1 MFTFKGG
8 CKLILWDELPVEM
21 KNESVRKYYDL
32 LSQKRV
38 SLIMKR
44 LVDLLLSL
52 FLLVVL
58 SPVMVIIAVC
68 IKCSSKGPVLF
79 KQTRVTKY
87 YRRFKIYKFRTMVVD
102 AEKIGTQVTTEN
114 DSRVTKI
121 GKFLRKFRL
130 DELPQLLNILKGDMA
145 FVGTRPEVPRYV
157 QQYSEQMYATLLM
170 PAGLTSLASINF
182 KDEDKLLKNKENTDE
197 VYIKKILPKK
207 MEYNLEYIE
216 NFNFWYDWKLMFNTV
231 LAVLK

>member
-68 IKCSSKGPVLF
+68 IKCSSKGSVLF

-157 QQYSEQMYATLLM
+157 QQY
-170 PAGLTSLASINF
+170 
-182 KDEDKLLKNKENTDE
+182 
-197 VYIKKILPKK
+197 
-207 MEYNLEYIE
+207 
-216 NFNFWYDWKLMFNTV
+216 
-231 LAVLK
+231 

>member
-68 IKCSSKGPVLF
+68 IKCSSKGSVLF

>member
-52 FLLVVL
+52 FLLVIL

-197 VYIKKILPKK
+197 VYIKEILPKK

>member
-1 MFTFKGG
+1 
-8 CKLILWDELPVEM
+8 
-21 KNESVRKYYDL
+21 
-32 LSQKRV
+32 
-38 SLIMKR
+38 
-44 LVDLLLSL
+44 
-52 FLLVVL
+52 
-58 SPVMVIIAVC
+58 
-68 IKCSSKGPVLF
+68 
-79 KQTRVTKY
+79 
-87 YRRFKIYKFRTMVVD
+87 
-102 AEKIGTQVTTEN
+102 
-114 DSRVTKI
+114 
-121 GKFLRKFRL
+121 
-130 DELPQLLNILKGDMA
+130 MA

-197 VYIKKILPKK
+197 VYIKEILPKK

>member
-1 MFTFKGG
+1 M
-8 CKLILWDELPVEM
+8 ILWDELPVEM

-68 IKCSSKGPVLF
+68 IKCSSKGSVLF

>member
-1 MFTFKGG
+1 
-8 CKLILWDELPVEM
+8 
-21 KNESVRKYYDL
+21 
-32 LSQKRV
+32 
-38 SLIMKR
+38 
-44 LVDLLLSL
+44 
-52 FLLVVL
+52 
-58 SPVMVIIAVC
+58 MVIIAVC

-197 VYIKKILPKK
+197 VYIKEILPKK